1 MLSTDEERVPLT
13 DEERLRRLTFLF
25 IDAEHKLGLWRP
37 PQPLEDRTKLPF
49 VERACEIVKH
59 ASGNRKLEPQVF
71 EFFWNARTWGQDTS
85 AA

>member
-13 DEERLRRLTFLF
+13 DEERVRRLTFLF
-25 IDAEHKLGLWRP
+25 IDTEHKLRLWRS

-59 ASGNRKLEPQVF
+59 ASSNRKLEPQVF
-71 EFFWNARTWGQDTS
+71 EFFWNARTSTS